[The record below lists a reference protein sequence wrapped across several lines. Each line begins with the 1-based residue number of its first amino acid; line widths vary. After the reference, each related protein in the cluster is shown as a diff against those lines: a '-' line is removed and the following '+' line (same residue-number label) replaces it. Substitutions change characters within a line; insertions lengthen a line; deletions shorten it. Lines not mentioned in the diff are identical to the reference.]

1 MYRRLRADGHPMTA
15 REAAS
20 AFGLHPNVAR
30 THLDTLASA
39 GLVVTGHRKHPGGG
53 RPAKVYVAREQAD
66 DIAASVPAASR
77 LAVGVL
83 AQALRDLPDGERTV
97 EELAAAQGRRLVS
110 STAGRA
116 IRRDLPAALLVA
128 LDALRRAFPEVRS
141 READSGEIEVEGLD
155 IGLRLVGEAD
165 AAVGDA
171 LARGLLR
178 GAIQAA
184 GAAAVVTSGSAR
196 VRVAPEGDGAAP
208 AMTSVTLDTRG
219 RTLQAGVVAAM
230 RAVGQLLPGE
240 QLEVLTDVA
249 GAPAAYARWA
259 DRAGHQVVDV
269 ARVRL
274 LDGSKV
280 VRLVLR
286 RAR

>member
-1 MYRRLRADGHPMTA
+1 MTA

-39 GLVVTGHRKHPGGG
+39 GLVVTGQRKHAGGG

-66 DIAASVPAASR
+66 DVAATVPAASR

-83 AQALRDLPDGERTV
+83 AQAVRDLPDGERAV
-97 EELAAAQGRRLVS
+97 EDLAAAQGRRLVAA
-110 STAGRA
+110 TAGRA
-116 IRRDLPAALLVA
+116 TRRDLHAALLVA

-141 READSGEIEVEGLD
+141 REVNDDEVEVEGLD
-155 IGLRLVGEAD
+155 AGLRLVGEAD

-178 GAIQAA
+178 GALHAA
-184 GAAAVVTSGSAR
+184 GTAAIVTSSSGR
-196 VRVAPEGDGAAP
+196 VRISAQPATAPAAP
-208 AMTSVTLDTRG
+208 AATLDSRG

-240 QLEVLTDVA
+240 QLEVITDVA

-259 DRAGHQVVDV
+259 DRAGHEVVDV

-274 LDGSKV
+274 VDGSKV